1 MTISVIKELNFY
13 DLVIEE
19 LSFDDLLKRCWSGAI
34 DTLNTI
40 RENNKEDEFLCLL
53 DEFYSETPPTLT
65 KVSNLLRLN
74 KKFIFDNLG
83 ISESEDE

>member
-1 MTISVIKELNFY
+1 MTIS
-13 DLVIEE
+13 VIEE

-53 DEFYSETPPTLT
+53 DEIHNETPPTLT
-65 KVSNLLRLN
+65 EVNDLLWFDTE
-74 KKFIFDNLG
+74 FIFDKLG